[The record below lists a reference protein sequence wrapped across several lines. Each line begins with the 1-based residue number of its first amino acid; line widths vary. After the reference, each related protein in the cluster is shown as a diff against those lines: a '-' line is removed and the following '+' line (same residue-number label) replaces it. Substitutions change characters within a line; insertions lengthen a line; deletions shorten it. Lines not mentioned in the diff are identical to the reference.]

1 MSDNFVERFVH
12 SLRDV
17 PETDARLERVPPS
30 LVVATG
36 HDDDV
41 MLFVIRVGDPAATV
55 EALLPLFTLAESTF
69 ILDEFTKTKGLIHKR
84 VPIDTAQRVREM
96 LNDAGTEVE
105 FVRPMDD

>member
-17 PETDARLERVPPS
+17 PETDARLARIPPS

-41 MLFVIRVGDPAATV
+41 MLFVIRVGDPAATLKT
-55 EALLPLFTLAESTF
+55 LLSLFTLAESAF
-69 ILDEFTKTKGLIHKR
+69 ILDEVARTKGLIHKR
-84 VPIDTAQRVREM
+84 IPIDAAQWARET
-96 LNDAGTEVE
+96 LRDAGTEVE
-105 FVRPMDD
+105 FLQPMDD